1 MKRFQSLISFFLI
14 IGLVYLSFSSLMPKS
29 GTPASISETKFSTE
43 RALIHLKEITK
54 APHYIG
60 TEEHARVREYIV
72 EQLNGLGLET
82 EIQEG
87 FIMNTKWKSL
97 DKPKNILAKIKGSGN
112 GKSLLLLSHYDSA
125 LTPSF
130 GASDAG
136 SGVVTILETIRAFQ
150 ASAKTPT
157 NDIIVLFTDAE
168 EVGLDGARLF
178 VKNHPW
184 AKNVGIALN
193 FEARGSGGPS
203 NMIVETNSGNK
214 NLINAFME
222 ADVKFPVA
230 SSLMYSIYKMLPNDT
245 DSTVLRQGG
254 DIDGFFFA
262 FIDDHFDYHTANDN
276 FENLDRNT
284 LQHQGEYLLPL
295 VHYFA
300 DADLSSLKSS
310 EDHVYINVPIL
321 KMISYPFAWIIP
333 MLILAISVFIVLIVY
348 GLNKKVLSGKT
359 IARSFVPFLLAFVIC
374 GLIGFYGWKLLLILY
389 PQYSEIQHGFTYNG
403 HTYISFFVLV
413 SLAILFGVYHRYS
426 KKTNVASLL
435 IAPLIFWLLI
445 NVMVAIYLKGA
456 AFFIIPVFLGLLSL
470 WLLIRQEKPNLILMV
485 IIGALAIFMFVPLIQ
500 FFPVGLGLKMLV
512 GSCLI
517 TALLFGISL
526 PVFGFYS
533 KKGILSA
540 LFILLAIVFF
550 IKAHLT
556 RDFTAER
563 QKPNSLVYYYDADT
577 DETYWATY
585 DKILDDWTKGYL
597 GENPEEASNYISYA
611 SGSKYAKGYSFA
623 VEAPAKN
630 IPLFKAVLNSDT
642 IINDI
647 KKRTFTIIPNRNVNQ
662 ISLYVAEGVE
672 FDFLSFNG
680 QSLPLNNNEN
690 RASQKIK
697 SKELVR
703 YYVSDKD
710 SLEVS
715 YEVSKDQKVSFTVME
730 YSYDLL
736 DHPQFKINNR
746 AENMMPKPFVVT
758 DAIIVKKKITID
770 DLPLKIKDSKSN
782 TLILE

>member
-43 RALIHLKEITK
+43 RALIHLREITK

-72 EQLNGLGLET
+72 EQLNGLGLKT

-87 FIMNTKWKSL
+87 FIMNPKWKSL

-157 NDIIVLFTDAE
+157 NDIIILFTDAE

-333 MLILAISVFIVLIVY
+333 MLILAISVFTILIVY
-348 GLNKKVLSGKT
+348 GLKKKVLSGKT
-359 IARSFVPFLLAFVIC
+359 IARSFVPFLLAFVSC
-374 GLIGFYGWKLLLILY
+374 GLIGFYGWKLLLVLY

-403 HTYISFFVLV
+403 HIYISFFVLV

-445 NVMVAIYLKGA
+445 NVIVAIYLKGA

-470 WLLIRQEKPNLILMV
+470 WILIRQEKPNLILMV

-512 GSCLI
+512 GSSLI
-517 TALLFGISL
+517 TALLFGILL

-540 LFILLAIVFF
+540 VFILLAIVFF

-556 RDFTAER
+556 SNFTSER

-597 GENPEEASNYISYA
+597 GENPEEASNYITYA

-662 ISLYVAEGVE
+662 ISLYVAEEVE
-672 FDFLSFNG
+672 FNFLSFNG

-758 DAIIVKKKITID
+758 DAIIVKKKITVD
-770 DLPLKIKDSKSN
+770 DLPLKIKDSNSN